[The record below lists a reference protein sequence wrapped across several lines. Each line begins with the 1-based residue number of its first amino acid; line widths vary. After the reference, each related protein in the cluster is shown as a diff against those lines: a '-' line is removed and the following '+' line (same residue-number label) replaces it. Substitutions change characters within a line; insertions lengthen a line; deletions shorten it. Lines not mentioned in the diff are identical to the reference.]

1 MNKIKK
7 IIYVIITIIS
17 IFTFSSN
24 VNAVTMNEPIR
35 VCEYGV
41 RDGDDGST
49 WESRI
54 VIEVYSRTFMRINGA
69 GSYIVKSIFFEDG
82 TLNEGVAFYNTDGS
96 KQYVAYGE
104 DTSASKSQY
113 YYYISL
119 WPFDTTYQSLE
130 GKCPPTVKYEVK
142 HEGGT
147 RTKTYFLFY
156 NDDLDKPATPDSIF
170 LANCPSGYSC
180 LSYPSLIR
188 GDDSIVETV
197 GFDSATG
204 RLIEK
209 GSKDKPL
216 SEIADDYGCPTYTAG
231 LNQIRN
237 SMDKVSPASC
247 NNNAYFNKAYQDL
260 NEMCNRYKSSSYYAD
275 EDSDELQTKA
285 CSKACT
291 LFRDNVAKI
300 CGYDVNQP
308 SCGSLGS
315 RTIDWIF
322 KIIRIVR
329 YAVPALLVILS
340 IIDYIKAIASDSDDE
355 IKKTNGRVIKRMIAA
370 ALVFLVPFLLEFILN
385 LFEIPGLNSNNPFC
399 AN

>member
-1 MNKIKK
+1 MKK
-7 IIYVIITIIS
+7 IIYIFITIIS
-17 IFTFSSN
+17 LFIFSN
-24 VNAVTMNEPIR
+24 NVDAVTMTEPIR
-35 VCEYGV
+35 ICEYGI

-54 VIEVYSRTFMRINGA
+54 KIEVYSRTLLRIDGA
-69 GSYIVKSIFFEDG
+69 ASYIVKSIFFQDG
-82 TLNEGVAFYNTDGS
+82 KIAGEAFYNTDGA
-96 KQYVAYGE
+96 KDYVAYGE
-104 DTSASKSQY
+104 DVSTVESAY
-113 YYYISL
+113 YYYVSL
-119 WPFDTTYQSLE
+119 WPFDTTYQDLD
-130 GKCPPTVKYEVK
+130 GKCPPTLRYDIWT
-142 HEGGT
+142 EGGAWT
-147 RTKTYFLFY
+147 RFHFFFY
-156 NDDLDKPATPDSIF
+156 NDDLDKPATVKDIWSNILFDSD
-170 LANCPSGYSC
+170 ST
-180 LSYPSLIR
+180 
-188 GDDSIVETV
+188 DDSEVEKVTDAV
-197 GFDSATG
+197 GLDTKG

-209 GSKDKPL
+209 ESKDKPL
-216 SEIADDYGCPTYTAG
+216 SEIADDYGCRTYTAG
-231 LNQIRN
+231 LNQIKK
-237 SMDKVSPASC
+237 SMNKVSPASC

-340 IIDYIKAIASDSDDE
+340 ILDYIKAIASDSDDE
-355 IKKTNGRVIKRMIAA
+355 VKKTNGKVVKRMIAA

>member
-1 MNKIKK
+1 MKK
-7 IIYVIITIIS
+7 IIYIFITIIS
-17 IFTFSSN
+17 LFIFSN
-24 VNAVTMNEPIR
+24 NVDAVTMTEPIR
-35 VCEYGV
+35 ICEYGI

-54 VIEVYSRTFMRINGA
+54 KIEVYSRTFLRIDGA
-69 GSYIVKSIFFEDG
+69 GSYIVKSIFFQDG
-82 TLNEGVAFYNTDGS
+82 GIVGGEAFSNTDGAKS
-96 KQYVAYGE
+96 YTAYGE
-104 DTSASKSQY
+104 DVSTATSKYFY
-113 YYYISL
+113 YVSL
-119 WPFDTTYQSLE
+119 WPFDTTYQDLQ
-130 GKCPPTVKYEVK
+130 GKCPPTLRYELWF
-142 HEGGT
+142 EGGT
-147 RTKTYFLFY
+147 LTNYHFMFF
-156 NDDLDKPATPDSIF
+156 NDDLDKPATVSDFWSF
-170 LANCPSGYSC
+170 AKVNSDNNWWYSDEK
-180 LSYPSLIR
+180 SL
-188 GDDSIVETV
+188 VETAIGDSV
-197 GFDSATG
+197 GLEKKG

-209 GSKDKPL
+209 ESKDKPL

-231 LNQIRN
+231 LNQIKN
-237 SMDKVSPASC
+237 SMNKVSPASC

-300 CGYDVNQP
+300 CGYEVNEP

-340 IIDYIKAIASDSDDE
+340 ILDYIKAIASDSDDE
-355 IKKTNGRVIKRMIAA
+355 VKKTNGKVVKRMIAA

>member
-1 MNKIKK
+1 MNKIKN
-7 IIYVIITIIS
+7 IIYMIITFIS
-17 IFTFSSN
+17 LFVFSN
-24 VNAVTMNEPIR
+24 DVKAVTMTEPIR
-35 VCEYGV
+35 ICEYGV
-41 RDGDDGST
+41 RNGDDGST
-49 WESRI
+49 WDSRI
-54 VIEVYSRTFMRINGA
+54 KIEVYSRTFLRIDGA
-69 GSYIVKSIFFEDG
+69 ASYIVKSILFQDG
-82 TLNEGVAFYNTDGS
+82 GLAGGKAFYNTDGT
-96 KQYVAYGE
+96 KDYVAYGE
-104 DTSASKSQY
+104 DVSTVKSGY

-119 WPFDTTYQSLE
+119 WPFDSTYQSLE
-130 GKCPPTVKYEVK
+130 GKCPPTLRYELWA
-142 HEGGT
+142 EGGGWT
-147 RTKTYFLFY
+147 RYHLFFF
-156 NDDLDKPATPDSIF
+156 NDDLDKPVTIKDFWSNILVDAEHNDD
-170 LANCPSGYSC
+170 AW
-180 LSYPSLIR
+180 LSKLTKAI
-188 GDDSIVETV
+188 DLDKK
-197 GFDSATG
+197 G

-209 GSKDKPL
+209 ESKDKPL

-231 LNQIRN
+231 LNQIKS
-237 SMDKVSPASC
+237 SMNKVSPASC

-355 IKKTNGRVIKRMIAA
+355 VKKTNGRVIKRMIAA